1 MGIHLSLLAN
11 KYKRLYIPKPPIKTM
26 LTDITFDANHYPSY
40 IVDLKDSFSDFKNI
54 IKKINYF

>member
-40 IVDLKDSFSDFKNI
+40 IVETFLILLDYCLE
-54 IKKINYF
+54 